1 MTWQPDS
8 ETTNLIRAY
17 CLQNALQ
24 YEGKGKAG
32 SVIGRL
38 MGERADLRAYGKEI
52 SPMVASLVDEANL
65 KAGESGLESIREELR
80 SLAPHLLE
88 KQVKE
93 RRQGLPEL
101 PETDAEEVIL
111 RFAPNPNGPLSFGH
125 SRGVVINSEYV
136 KSLGGKLILRF
147 DDTDTVRKPPLPE
160 SYSMIEQEV
169 RWLTEI
175 EPVVVI
181 ASDRIE
187 IYHQHALE
195 LLRMNGAYVCLC
207 SADEF
212 KQHRLDMSECPH
224 RDADIE
230 INLGLWKQMND
241 GRLKAGDAVVRVR
254 TEMSLPN
261 PALRDW
267 PALRIQDTDA
277 NPHPR
282 IEIGNRWKV
291 WPLLDFQSA
300 VEDHLQGVTHIIRGK
315 DLMDSTRKQVLLYE
329 HFGWKYPETI
339 YWGRVKVHEYG
350 GFSTSGMRTAIE
362 DGEFMGWDDVRLPTL
377 AAMRRRGIR
386 PEALRSFWIELGLT
400 QKDISVALSTL
411 NSHNTK
417 VIDRESPR
425 LAFVRDAV
433 ALELDATNVEVGLFI
448 EVAGHPEHGDFPV
461 RRIDISSGIVHI
473 EKSDFEIAV
482 TGNGRIRLKDFA
494 DIQLGKDGKAEIV
507 KIEPQPGT
515 NIVHWVSAG
524 TESRLYSGEGNTL
537 NIETGILEKNT
548 HPTGMMVQLERIGY
562 AMIEDDD
569 LVLCHY

>member
-1 MTWQPDS
+1 
-8 ETTNLIRAY
+8 
-17 CLQNALQ
+17 
-24 YEGKGKAG
+24 
-32 SVIGRL
+32 
-38 MGERADLRAYGKEI
+38 
-52 SPMVASLVDEANL
+52 MVASLVDEANL

-261 PALRDW
+261 P
-267 PALRIQDTDA
+267 Q
-277 NPHPR
+277 
-282 IEIGNRWKV
+282 
-291 WPLLDFQSA
+291 
-300 VEDHLQGVTHIIRGK
+300 
-315 DLMDSTRKQVLLYE
+315 
-329 HFGWKYPETI
+329 
-339 YWGRVKVHEYG
+339 
-350 GFSTSGMRTAIE
+350 
-362 DGEFMGWDDVRLPTL
+362 
-377 AAMRRRGIR
+377 
-386 PEALRSFWIELGLT
+386 
-400 QKDISVALSTL
+400 
-411 NSHNTK
+411 NT
-417 VIDRESPR
+417 
-425 LAFVRDAV
+425 
-433 ALELDATNVEVGLFI
+433 
-448 EVAGHPEHGDFPV
+448 
-461 RRIDISSGIVHI
+461 
-473 EKSDFEIAV
+473 
-482 TGNGRIRLKDFA
+482 
-494 DIQLGKDGKAEIV
+494 
-507 KIEPQPGT
+507 
-515 NIVHWVSAG
+515 
-524 TESRLYSGEGNTL
+524 
-537 NIETGILEKNT
+537 
-548 HPTGMMVQLERIGY
+548 GY
-562 AMIEDDD
+562 R
-569 LVLCHY
+569 Y